1 MASRRVSGSAS
12 LAWWAGAWLAAVVL
26 GCSGEAAPPDLAIGQ
41 RVPFPTTEWTVR
53 TPEEMGMNSAE
64 LEKARAYAFQP
75 EMNTQGIVV
84 LRGGAIV
91 AEWYADD
98 RDGDSY
104 AASWSMAKSFASALI
119 GIAIDEGLI
128 TSVEQPMKDFI
139 PAWSG
144 QAKGDIS
151 LRSVLWMQSGLNFR
165 EDYSDLSSEIV
176 RMSTFSDGLS
186 VAQSLQPRTEPD
198 TQWYYSSGDT
208 ELLSGVI
215 ESVTGITA
223 TEYAQQK
230 LFAPIGMDSAQW
242 WTDPAGHTYTYC
254 CIDATV
260 RDFARFGLLFLR
272 DGNWDGAQV
281 ISNAW
286 VKESTTTR
294 ASIYPGYAY
303 QWWTAESNTTV
314 DFPVDMYSAQGL
326 DTQRILV
333 IPSLDLVIA
342 KNTLYTKPPG
352 APTTS
357 GFGWTLTFQ
366 PRGQLQYG
374 TEEPLLWED
383 AVFVSHVINAIDGS
397 KKLPAEPS
405 AMPGTSP
412 SDPAL
417 CKQRLQEVATTYCE
431 EVQGCGC
438 DACPVQMLDCAGVPA
453 CEAIMKCSFDAGCG
467 GIDCLT
473 PCQDVIQANG
483 GVDGAGVQLGLAA
496 VECAVQ
502 ANGCAS
508 ACP

>member
-1 MASRRVSGSAS
+1 MALRLVNGSR
-12 LAWWAGAWLAAVVL
+12 LAWVTATCCAVL
-26 GCSGEAAPPDLAIGQ
+26 GIGCAEDDASTNLAIGQ
-41 RVPFPTTEWTVR
+41 RVPFPTAEWTVR
-53 TPEEMGMNSAE
+53 TPEQMGMNSDE
-64 LEKARAYAFQP
+64 LDKARDYAFQP
-75 EMNTQGIVV
+75 EMNTQGIVI

-91 AEWYADD
+91 AEWYAED

-104 AASWSMAKSFASALI
+104 AASWSMAKSFASALV

-128 TSVEQPMKDFI
+128 ASVEQPMKDFI
-139 PAWSG
+139 PDWNG
-144 QAKGDIS
+144 QPKGDIS

-165 EDYSDLSSEIV
+165 EDYADLSSEIV
-176 RMSTFSDGLS
+176 QMSTFGDGLG
-186 VAQSLQPRTEPD
+186 VALSLQPRAEPD

-215 ESVTGITA
+215 ESVTGMTA

-230 LFAPIGMDSAQW
+230 LFAPIGMNSAQW

-254 CIDATV
+254 CVDATV

-272 DGNWDGAQV
+272 DGNWDGNQV
-281 ISNAW
+281 VSSAW

-352 APTTS
+352 EPTTS
-357 GFGWTLTFQ
+357 GFGWTLTMQ

-374 TEEPLLWED
+374 TKEPLLWED
-383 AVFVSHVINAIDGS
+383 AVFVSHVINAINGS
-397 KKLPAEPS
+397 EKLPAEPS
-405 AMPGTSP
+405 ALPGTSP
-412 SDPAL
+412 NDPVL
-417 CKQRLQEVATTYCE
+417 CKQRMQEVATNYCE
-431 EVQGCGC
+431 EVQGCAC
-438 DACPVQMLDCAGVPA
+438 DKCPVEILDCAGVPA
-453 CEAIMKCSFDAGCG
+453 CEAIMKCAFEAGCG

-473 PCQDVIQANG
+473 PCQDVIQENG
-483 GVDGAGVQLGLAA
+483 GVDGAGVQLGLSA
-496 VECAVQ
+496 VECSAQ
-502 ANGCAS
+502 ANNCPT